1 VIRREEKNQNK
12 RIHCYLALILLVVP
26 TINPPP
32 RPMGSTHTLQSLHR
46 TLHLDAMARVD
57 VRWQTSKGSA
67 GQVNQ
72 DSAVQSVG
80 KKHVH

>member
-1 VIRREEKNQNK
+1 
-12 RIHCYLALILLVVP
+12 
-26 TINPPP
+26 
-32 RPMGSTHTLQSLHR
+32 MGSTHTLQSLHR